1 MEGKI
6 FFYLLH
12 CILRG
17 SASNVDVLGIAEV
30 QELPAFGC
38 IDIPRTLYEVIAQ
51 LANRLAQWDDKFWRF
66 FLTKIR
72 THLIQTFNTSTFRSS
87 AFEHCVHIL
96 YKGILLIFLEVLFL
110 TSIIGAADE
119 VKLKF
124 MTRCFLAYWPIS
136 YALLKKVSV
145 LPESFLFS
153 GL

>member
-51 LANRLAQWDDKFWRF
+51 LANRLAQWDDKFWR
-66 FLTKIR
+66 
-72 THLIQTFNTSTFRSS
+72 
-87 AFEHCVHIL
+87 
-96 YKGILLIFLEVLFL
+96 LFL

-153 GL
+153 GKEIVFELLQHVRGNIPRALLDGVRKSTRE

>member
-1 MEGKI
+1 MEGTI

-30 QELPAFGC
+30 QVCSWSIYKNLLWSFVSNKVSYCAESNYIYSSDNFKPFFVKELPAFGC

-96 YKGILLIFLEVLFL
+96 YKGILLIFLEV
-110 TSIIGAADE
+110 
-119 VKLKF
+119 
-124 MTRCFLAYWPIS
+124 
-136 YALLKKVSV
+136 
-145 LPESFLFS
+145 
-153 GL
+153 